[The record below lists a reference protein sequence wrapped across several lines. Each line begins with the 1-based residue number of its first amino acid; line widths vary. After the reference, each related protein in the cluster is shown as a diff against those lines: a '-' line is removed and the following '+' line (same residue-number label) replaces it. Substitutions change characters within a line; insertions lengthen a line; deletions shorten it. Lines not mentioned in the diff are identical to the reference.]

1 MEITI
6 IYGTETGNSEDLAH
20 NARKKLADLG
30 HQATLFDMD
39 DVTVE
44 QLKDCGALLVVTS
57 TWGDGEPPSNG
68 ETLYVALENS
78 SADFSSVR
86 YAVFALGDECF
97 EHFCKAGKD
106 MDAFLERLGGQRL
119 LPVAL
124 SNGDHDSSFP
134 EWMDAVAE
142 KLS

>member
-1 MEITI
+1 MGITI

-30 HQATLFDMD
+30 HQATVLDMD

-68 ETLYVALENS
+68 ETLYVALE
-78 SADFSSVR
+78 DRKSV
-86 YAVFALGDECF
+86 V
-97 EHFCKAGKD
+97 
-106 MDAFLERLGGQRL
+106 
-119 LPVAL
+119 
-124 SNGDHDSSFP
+124 
-134 EWMDAVAE
+134 
-142 KLS
+142 